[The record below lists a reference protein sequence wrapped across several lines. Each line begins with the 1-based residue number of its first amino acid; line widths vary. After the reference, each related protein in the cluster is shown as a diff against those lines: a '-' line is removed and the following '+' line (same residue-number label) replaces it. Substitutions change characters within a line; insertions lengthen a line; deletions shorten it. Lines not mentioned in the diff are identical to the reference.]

1 MDDLIVPS
9 SIQRIRAFLVERC
22 GMKVKPWASSA
33 ETLAALHA
41 TLVARSG
48 CDIFWAS
55 LRTLLEA
62 LACDLKR
69 REEATPG
76 AVLDNEVLDNERY
89 ATLLDEIRACLAAH
103 APEAASSSFHRLA
116 RALSAPALGLLLLLG
131 GVASVG
137 CEHSALRNSTEVRD
151 GAPPDVADAKTLRS
165 ESNADSVFIVLP
177 DTSPGPDKPSSVDYD
192 ISPGPDKPS
201 SVDSRPSG
209 LDGATVAIQD
219 IMDSCNVSA
228 TDQASVLACLARLRE
243 SWTTGIASVL
253 ATESCNAVVVDLACF
268 AYDTT
273 YCVGGGWGIDPTNTD
288 FDPATMPICRPMPV
302 YIGVRFV

>member
-41 TLVARSG
+41 TLIARSG

-177 DTSPGPDKPSSVDYD
+177 DTSPGPDKP
-192 ISPGPDKPS
+192 P
-201 SVDSRPSG
+201 SVDSRPSA
-209 LDGATVAIQD
+209 LDGSTLAIQD

-228 TDQASVLACLARLRE
+228 TDQASVLACLSRLRE
-243 SWTTGIASVL
+243 SWTTGLASML
-253 ATESCNAVVVDLACF
+253 ATENCNAVVVDLDCF
-268 AYDTT
+268 AYGT
-273 YCVGGGWGIDPTNTD
+273 YCAGGGWGFDPTNTD